1 MFTKQQF
8 DVLLEKAEKM
18 KKSGSVDLSIEE
30 DLSLAIM
37 NLISL
42 EEHFFFTGVKTEKS
56 EYFDFLN
63 ETRNLRKEL
72 LAKMID
78 KNEGETWCIAKHLL
92 ATAMRLIEVGAKLH
106 SDNKKAEAK
115 EMYDK
120 AHKMYSMFWALR
132 LKLIDVSGFKKI
144 AASDLPAEVLSGRQA
159 VPARASLDSEQHS
172 GRHAGESAQA
182 GKPWSFKDIVDK
194 LVDCCDEK

>member
-8 DVLLEKAEKM
+8 DILLKKIEEM
-18 KKSGSVDLSIEE
+18 KKSGNIDLSVEE

-56 EYFDFLN
+56 EYFDLLS
-63 ETRNLRKEL
+63 ETRNMRKEL
-72 LAKMID
+72 LTKVMD
-78 KNEGETWCIAKHLL
+78 KNEGETWCISKHLL
-92 ATAMRLIEVGAKLH
+92 ATVARLIEVGAKLH

-115 EMYDK
+115 EIYDK
-120 AHKMYSMFWALR
+120 AYKMYSIFWALR

-144 AASDLPAEVLSGRQA
+144 AADE
-159 VPARASLDSEQHS
+159 
-172 GRHAGESAQA
+172 
-182 GKPWSFKDIVDK
+182 KPWTFQDIVDK